1 MNYRIIIAGGRDFNN
16 YELLKKT
23 LNEYFERTLNVKATE
38 LPWKIEQESLR
49 IEIIS
54 GGAKGADSLGEKYAE
69 EYGIPVVRY
78 PADWKKYGRA
88 AGPKRNEEMARAA
101 AADGFSGV
109 LFAFWDGTSPGTANM
124 IKTAEKFKLDV
135 NVILY

>member
-1 MNYRIIIAGGRDFNN
+1 MHYRIIIAGGRDFNN

-23 LNEYFERTLNVKATE
+23 LSEYFENTL
-38 LPWKIEQESLR
+38 KIDPAVVSSVEESDVLR

-54 GGAKGADSLGEKYAE
+54 GGASGADSLGEKYAK

-88 AGPKRNEEMARAA
+88 AGPKRNEKMARAA
-101 AADGFSGV
+101 AADGISGI
-109 LFAFWDGTSPGTANM
+109 LFAFWDGTSRGTANM
-124 IKTAEKFKLDV
+124 IKIAEKFKLDV
-135 NVILY
+135 KVVLY

>member
-1 MNYRIIIAGGRDFNN
+1 MHYRIIIAGGREFND
-16 YELLKKT
+16 YELLRKT
-23 LNEYFERTLNVKATE
+23 LNEYFESTLNVEPVVTE
-38 LPWKIEQESLR
+38 RGSLC

-69 EYGIPVVRY
+69 EYRIPVIRY

-101 AADGFSGV
+101 ATDGISGV
-109 LFAFWDGTSPGTANM
+109 LFAFWNGTSSGTANM
-124 IKTAEKFKLDV
+124 IKTAEKYKLDV
-135 NVILY
+135 KVILY

>member
-1 MNYRIIIAGGRDFNN
+1 MNYRIIIAGGREFND
-16 YELLKKT
+16 YELLRKT
-23 LNEYFERTLNVKATE
+23 LNEYFESTLNVKASE
-38 LPWKIEQESLR
+38 LPLEIEQESLR

-101 AADGFSGV
+101 ATDGISGV
-109 LFAFWDGTSPGTANM
+109 LFAFWNGTSSGTANM

-135 NVILY
+135 KIVLY